1 MKQSPS
7 LFDRAFH
14 AGFGFVMKRPTLFG
28 LGGKVFRAT
37 LPLLKKLPLPYMSA
51 WLKTR
56 DLPAAPAQSFREQW
70 KDSDHG

>member
-1 MKQSPS
+1 MKQAPT
-7 LFDRAFH
+7 LFDRVFH
-14 AGFGFVMKRPTLFG
+14 AGFGFVMKRPALFA

-56 DLPAAPAQSFREQW
+56 GKRKKKRKPNAYLTS
-70 KDSDHG
+70 